1 MPRRFYEQV
10 MGVYFDDLDSYQ
22 ILHNA
27 RYFLLFERT
36 LGEFWQ
42 ELGFGV
48 FQSTQAPERFHYV
61 RANSIE
67 YASPVYGVGR
77 VRVRVW
83 IERLGTTSLTFGFCL
98 MPLNED
104 RQHAVGKRTV
114 VCVDPDTQRSKPWGD
129 AFRKQLEPWIV

>member
-1 MPRRFYEQV
+1 

-36 LGEFWQ
+36 LGEFWR

-48 FQSTQAPERFHYV
+48 FQSSKAPERFHYV

-67 YASPVYGVGR
+67 YMSPVYGVGR

-104 RQHAVGKRTV
+104 RQHAVGERTV
-114 VCVDPDTQRSKPWGD
+114 VCVDPTTQRPKAWGD
-129 AFRKQLEPWIV
+129 NFRKRLEPWIN